1 MAMPFASCTGG
12 WHERG
17 IVLPAGARNDGH
29 RVATFRGSPSLL
41 LRGLARF
48 LDRFDGGE
56 LNVVKLA
63 VLLLD
68 FADIYVLHDV
78 ARLWIDRDR
87 ATRALPAHAL
97 YGLDKR
103 VAVGPAAGFLE
114 RLVDQVHAVISP
126 DRHEVRPQAAV
137 CLLECHDGSLV

>member
-1 MAMPFASCTGG
+1 MALCILGRSA
-12 WHERG
+12 RARQQA
-17 IVLPAGARNDGH
+17 LAGAGNDEH
-29 RVATFRGSPSLL
+29 RAETFSSGRLLL
-41 LRGLARF
+41 LRGLARV

-68 FADIYVLHDV
+68 FADIDVLHDV

-97 YGLDKR
+97 HGLDQR

-114 RLVDQVHAVISP
+114 SLVD
-126 DRHEVRPQAAV
+126 
-137 CLLECHDGSLV
+137 